1 MKFKDEIFNKIGGVT
16 MRTKPKAIFLDMD
29 GTILNHNNKVSGFTK
44 QIIDELRDNGIYV
57 FIATGR
63 ALDEINEL
71 VPDGFQV
78 DGIISS
84 NGMAGYVGGKVLFE
98 HSLDLELVENI
109 IEKAREHKVYYE
121 LFPYGAG
128 RVALKQDRLFM
139 EDEIRNPKPESVGLN
154 EWLSRQQAI
163 EEAINWKGQIE
174 GNKFS
179 KFYFFARTK
188 EHINRW
194 KDELEKIKQDIDF
207 TTSISSD
214 HNVEVMVANVNKA
227 TGIKEM
233 LHYFNLSDEETLAIG
248 DSNNDLPMFQFVDYA
263 VAMNN
268 ASDQVK
274 EIVDDVT
281 EYTCDDDGVY
291 HYLKSTIVPVSI
303 KNT

>member
-1 MKFKDEIFNKIGGVT
+1 MKKLKVEFITVRGVT
-16 MRTKPKAIFLDMD
+16 MVTKPKAIFLDMD
-29 GTILNHNNKVSGFTK
+29 GTILNHNNKVSGLTK
-44 QIIDELRDNGIYV
+44 QIIDELRDNGLYV

-63 ALDEINEL
+63 AADEISDL

-84 NGMAGYVGGKVLFE
+84 NGMAGYVKDKAIFE
-98 HSLDLELVENI
+98 HSLPLELVEKV

-121 LFPYGAG
+121 LFPYGAD
-128 RVALKQDRLFM
+128 RIALQQDRIFM
-139 EDEIRNPKPESVGLN
+139 EDEVKDPKPESVGLN
-154 EWLSRQQAI
+154 EWLSRQ
-163 EEAINWKGQIE
+163 EAIKEAIDWKSQIE

-188 EHINRW
+188 ENINQW

-207 TTSISSD
+207 TTSISSA

-233 LHYFNLSDEETLAIG
+233 LHYFDLSDVETLAVG

-263 VAMNN
+263 VAMKN
-268 ASDQVK
+268 ASDQIK

-281 EYTCDDDGVY
+281 EFTCDDDGVY
-291 HYLKSTIVPVSI
+291 HYLKSLIVPSSI
-303 KNT
+303 KST

>member
-1 MKFKDEIFNKIGGVT
+1 MV
-16 MRTKPKAIFLDMD
+16 MKPKAIFLDMD
-29 GTILNHNNKVSGFTK
+29 GTILNHYNKVSESTK

-63 ALDEINEL
+63 AADEISEL

-84 NGMAGYVGGKVLFE
+84 NGMAGYVENKAIFE
-98 HSLDLELVENI
+98 HSLDLELVEKI
-109 IEKAREHKVYYE
+109 IEKARAQKVYYE
-121 LFPYGAG
+121 LFPYG
-128 RVALKQDRLFM
+128 RNRIALKQDRLFM
-139 EDEIRNPKPESVGLN
+139 EEEIRSPQPEGVGLN
-154 EWLSRQQAI
+154 EWLSRQ
-163 EEAINWKGQIE
+163 EAIKEAIDWKSQIE

-188 EHINRW
+188 EHINQW

-233 LHYFNLSDEETLAIG
+233 LHHFDLSDKETLAIG
-248 DSNNDLPMFQFVDYA
+248 DSNNDLPMFQFADYA
-263 VAMNN
+263 VAMKN

-281 EYTCDDDGVY
+281 EFTCDDDGVY
-291 HYLKSTIVPVSI
+291 HYLKSTIVPASI
-303 KNT
+303 KST